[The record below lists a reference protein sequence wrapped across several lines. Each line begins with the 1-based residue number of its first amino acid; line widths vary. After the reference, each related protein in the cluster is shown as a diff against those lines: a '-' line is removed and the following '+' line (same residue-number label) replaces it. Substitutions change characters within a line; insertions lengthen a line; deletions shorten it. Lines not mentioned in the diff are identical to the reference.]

1 VRAKKQA
8 EQATYSMTKYSYI
21 FDVDTYPVAWRFN
34 SNDCL
39 LSDQEKASIILF
51 NEPQSQ
57 RLWDAFIPTKNLME
71 LTSNNFKRHE
81 KSTLS
86 FSESAESAEF
96 FKFRLNEAGF
106 IWFFWGG
113 RSAAIVPKDIFIKA
127 WDDFFYPS
135 DEDSLLLVVN
145 SSKAIYS
152 FEDTFFYGDLL
163 TPGTGLDG

>member
-1 VRAKKQA
+1 VRARKQVK
-8 EQATYSMTKYSYI
+8 QGTYSMTKNAYF